1 MRSRLAGLSAGLLLS
16 LAELGALSFCA
27 NMLAGAKATQH
38 DAQAIKAMRKGKC
51 FKVVMGLTYMLR

>member
-1 MRSRLAGLSAGLLLS
+1 LRI
-16 LAELGALSFCA
+16 ALSFCA